1 MYVISVQD
9 APSCLKSAPS
19 TRKSQGA
26 SSRQPRHQRRSIVS
40 TPAHRKLTSPRVVKK
55 RSAIENLW
63 APAAERRRRGRSTS
77 AHSGRAQARSVGAQ
91 TRGKDAEGP
100 DWRPVLDC
108 MPSTADQEFR
118 SFESALSMRV
128 RQTGP
133 DLNRSSQHRLS
144 ATRCLRRASSAARR
158 EPRCVETCEP
168 GASWCGCPT

>member
-1 MYVISVQD
+1 MNAAQQVELVVRSSVISPPPTPPEFMYVISVQD

-55 RSAIENLW
+55 RPAIENLW
-63 APAAERRRRGRSTS
+63 APAAERRRGGR
-77 AHSGRAQARSVGAQ
+77 
-91 TRGKDAEGP
+91 
-100 DWRPVLDC
+100 
-108 MPSTADQEFR
+108 
-118 SFESALSMRV
+118 LSMRV

-133 DLNRSSQHRLS
+133 DLNRGSQHRPS
-144 ATRCLRRASSAARR
+144 PPRRLRRASSGARR
-158 EPRCVETCEP
+158 EPRCVETGEP